1 MKKDIGDFVAKCLVC
16 QQVKAEHQ
24 RPSGLLHPLSI
35 PEWKWE
41 EISMDFIIGL
51 PRVQQGY
58 NALWVIVDRLTK
70 SAHFIP
76 IKDSTT
82 ADQLGRIYI
91 REIVRLH
98 GVPKTIVSDRDSRF
112 VSAFWSSMQRAL
124 GTRLAFSSAYHPQ
137 TDGQTER
144 VNQILEDMLRACCID
159 YKTSWYEI
167 LPLVEFAYN
176 NSYQA
181 MIKMAPYEALY
192 GRKCRSPV
200 F

>member
-41 EISMDFIIGL
+41 EISMDFIMEL
-51 PRVQQGY
+51 PWVQQGY

-70 SAHFIP
+70 STHFIT

-82 ADQLGRIYI
+82 TNQLGRIYI

-112 VSAFWSSMQRAL
+112 VSAFWSSMQRAM

-144 VNQILEDMLRACCID
+144 VNQILEDMLRAYYID
-159 YKTSWYEI
+159 YKTLWHEV

-181 MIKMAPYEALY
+181 TIKN
-192 GRKCRSPV
+192 GTV
-200 F
+200 